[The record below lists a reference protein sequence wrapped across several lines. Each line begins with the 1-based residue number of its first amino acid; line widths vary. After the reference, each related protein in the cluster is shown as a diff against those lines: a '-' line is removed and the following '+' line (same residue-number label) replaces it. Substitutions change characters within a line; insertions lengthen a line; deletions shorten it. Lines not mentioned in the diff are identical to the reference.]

1 MSTQPLRDF
10 LISFNTAGYASG
22 NESMWIKE
30 SDGSTSINFEKEE
43 FKAHDNF
50 FGGEPYGG
58 REVVF
63 FNNKPSW
70 MMVYYGFVAQLADKN
85 EVYKALRNAL
95 MNQPKDFP
103 VRGPNVIEFNGFV
116 YQNNWSGDLERFSG
130 KENILK
136 DGIIVYEASYLGGL
150 VDVNQAL

>member
-10 LISFNTAGYASG
+10 LISFNIAGYASG
-22 NESMWIKE
+22 NESMWTEE

-70 MMVYYGFVAQLADKN
+70 MMVYYGFVSQLADKN

-103 VRGPNVIEFNGFV
+103 VRGPKEIEFEGLIYKND
-116 YQNNWSGDLERFSG
+116 WKGDLERFSG
-130 KENILK
+130 KETISK
-136 DGIIVYEASYLGGL
+136 DGIIIYEANYQGGL
-150 VDVNQAL
+150 VDIKK